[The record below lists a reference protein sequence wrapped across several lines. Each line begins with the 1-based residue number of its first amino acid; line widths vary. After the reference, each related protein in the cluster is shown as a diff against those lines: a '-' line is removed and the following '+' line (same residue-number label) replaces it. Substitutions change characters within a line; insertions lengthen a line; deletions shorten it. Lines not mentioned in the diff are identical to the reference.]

1 MDIRPDFANVER
13 NGKIEKVNPDDVK
26 IGEII
31 VIKPGEKIPLDGC
44 IIEGS
49 SSLDT
54 KALTGESLPK
64 DVSEN
69 EEVLSG
75 CINLS
80 GVIKVKVTKFSIRS
94 NNERCQNRSNK
105 RIWRIN
111 SKQNIR
117 FS

>member
-13 NGKIEKVNPDDVK
+13 NKDVEKVKPENVK

-31 VIKPGEKIPLDGC
+31 IIKPGEKVPLDG
-44 IIEGS
+44 IVVEGN

-64 DVSEN
+64 DVKVN

-75 CINLS
+75 FINLN
-80 GVIKVKVTKFSIRS
+80 GVIKVKVTKEYGESTVSKILDLVE
-94 NNERCQNRSNK
+94 NASNK
-105 RIWRIN
+105 K
-111 SKQNIR
+111 SKSEE
-117 FS
+117 FYH